1 MQHMA
6 FALLVTLLFA
16 QGGLRSQGPGATAY
30 ENGIPTAPTTLRDAT
45 RREAARLAIA
55 LTTAQPQPP
64 QQSWAGRHP
73 VLLGTLI
80 GLGTGVSVGAA
91 TGADNG
97 ISWTGWL
104 LTGTGV
110 GAWSGLIASAH
121 RTPRLRYQRSSIQA
135 DVSAVVSVVKKLG
148 VGKRITVK
156 AVNAQEIRGKIQAIG
171 QDQFAVTPDGDTT
184 AVEIAYSDVQAVKGR
199 VGLGTKVGIA
209 FGIYAVSAMT
219 FVIVQMAAAP
229 A

>member
-6 FALLVTLLFA
+6 FALLVTFLVA
-16 QGGLRSQGPGATAY
+16 PGGLRAQGLGATAY

-55 LTTAQPQPP
+55 LTTAQPQP

-91 TGADNG
+91 TGADNR

-110 GAWSGLIASAH
+110 GAWSGLIASAY
-121 RTPRLRYQRSSIQA
+121 RTPRLRYQRSWIQA
-135 DVSAVVSVVKKLG
+135 DVSAVVGVVNKLG

-171 QDQFAVTPDGDTT
+171 RDQFAVTPEGETT

-219 FVIVQMAAAP
+219 FVAVKMAAAP